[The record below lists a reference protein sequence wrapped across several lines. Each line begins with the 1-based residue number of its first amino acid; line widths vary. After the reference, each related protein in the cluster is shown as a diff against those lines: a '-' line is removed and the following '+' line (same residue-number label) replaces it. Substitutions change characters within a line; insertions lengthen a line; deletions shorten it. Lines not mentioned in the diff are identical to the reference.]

1 MATTGIGS
9 GLCEGNVLAIAIEG
23 PGEQTEGGRC
33 WARQGR
39 SRRSTGLRDILGYT
53 DRVTITIQQTVITP
67 HVSILCPSLVLLCY
81 IHSLNKWSDG

>member
-33 WARQGR
+33 VK
-39 SRRSTGLRDILGYT
+39 LGKT
-53 DRVTITIQQTVITP
+53 RKVKAFNWVA
-67 HVSILCPSLVLLCY
+67 
-81 IHSLNKWSDG
+81 